1 MNHELQGSH
10 WMPRFYFSHY
20 HIMSA
25 AFFARESGELERD
38 NKDKERFPS
47 KLQAEHRAFVTGCIF
62 SSVSFLEAQVNELFT
77 DAAEGQREHI
87 HQLGDKI
94 YLFAEMWKLG
104 VPRTASYSIL
114 EKYEFALALAEREPL
129 DRGSL
134 VYQDTKLLISMR
146 NALIHYEPLSSTSTH
161 ESSQKWENRFR
172 GKFSLILYPDQR
184 RPSPIR
190 FWLWLC
196 KVGLGLAFFVDHFCV
211 LLGIEPVSIR
221 RDSLSIEPQTERA
234 EFPAG
239 WFAGQCFVCV
249 LWFCPAPW

>member
-1 MNHELQGSH
+1 MSRLNDVLGEHGFGVSL

-25 AFFARESGELERD
+25 AFFARESGKLERD
-38 NKDKERFPS
+38 NKDKESFPS
-47 KLQAEHRAFVTGCIF
+47 KIQAEHRAFVTGCIF

-77 DAAEGQREHI
+77 DAAEDQREHI

-114 EKYEFALALAEREPL
+114 EKYEIALALAERGSL

-134 VYQDTKLLISMR
+134 VYQDSKLLISMR

-161 ESSQKWENRFR
+161 ESSQVWENKFR
-172 GKFSLILYPDQR
+172 GKFSLNPLTGSKTPFF
-184 RPSPIR
+184 PIR
-190 FWLWLC
+190 CMGYGCARWA
-196 KVGLGLAFFVDHFCV
+196 VESSVSFVDHFCSR
-211 LLGIEPVSIR
+211 LGIEPVFNSV
-221 RDSLSIEPQTERA
+221 RDSLSIEPSD
-234 EFPAG
+234 
-239 WFAGQCFVCV
+239 
-249 LWFCPAPW
+249 